1 MNKKT
6 GFSMHDATLIHT
18 KWQNRIHDIYLQMKD
33 ILLFLREHVKEICW
47 TICVSQMVEYEK
59 KRCGE
64 QCLKSKTIQSRQSK
78 TMQSQQWTIKNTSL
92 YLTKL
97 ELPVLED

>member
-6 GFSMHDATLIHT
+6 GFSMHDATIIHT
-18 KWQNRIHDIYLQMKD
+18 KCRNRVHDIYLQMKY
-33 ILLFLREHVKEICW
+33 ILLFLGANVEEIFW

-59 KRCGE
+59 KRFGE
-64 QCLKSKTIQSRQSK
+64 QCLKLKTIKSH
-78 TMQSQQWTIKNTSL
+78 QWTIKNTSL

>member
-1 MNKKT
+1 
-6 GFSMHDATLIHT
+6 
-18 KWQNRIHDIYLQMKD
+18 
-33 ILLFLREHVKEICW
+33 VKEIFW

-64 QCLKSKTIQSRQSK
+64 QCLKSKTIQS
-78 TMQSQQWTIKNTSL
+78 QQWTIKNTSL